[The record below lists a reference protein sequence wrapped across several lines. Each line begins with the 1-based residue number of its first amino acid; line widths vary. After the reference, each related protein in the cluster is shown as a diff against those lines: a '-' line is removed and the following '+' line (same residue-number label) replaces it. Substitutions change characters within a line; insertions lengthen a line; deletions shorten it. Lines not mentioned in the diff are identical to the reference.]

1 MLRQA
6 YGHFFDL
13 TIVNNDIEETIA
25 ALEDAI
31 QRVHTTPQWIPVSWV
46 Y

>member
-1 MLRQA
+1 MKKT

-13 TIVNNDIEETIA
+13 TIVNNDIEETIRI
-25 ALEDAI
+25 LE
-31 QRVHTTPQWIPVSWV
+31 QTMESLPSTPQWIPVSWI